1 VNSLHIPGNPQP
13 VPRFA
18 SRLALLL
25 ILLLAAYLRL
35 NHLDWTEFKLD
46 EAHLS
51 QLAYD
56 MARHGQIPLT
66 GIGSSVGIVNPPLAA
81 WLLAIPYAVS
91 ASPIVAT
98 GFIAGLNVL
107 AVLACYGLAR
117 RLFAASGDRAW
128 IAASAAALLFAA
140 APWAIIH
147 SRKVW
152 AQDLLSPLVML
163 WAWFGYRA
171 FVEGKRGSLIG
182 HGLLL
187 AASIQLHYSALYL
200 IPVSAVWFLAF
211 ARRVKWQ
218 AVLATGLMFVAAFAP
233 FFIADA
239 GRGWPSVTRLTAM
252 LQQPVIVDDS
262 TLHLAWITTTG
273 QEIHSLA
280 GPQEFENYRAQIIPA
295 DGLLLFEGALVIG
308 GLLLALIEAS
318 RSLSSLS
325 ERAWSPRGAIGWW
338 LAAWLIAPI
347 VMQIGHRTPV
357 YPHYFIILYPVQFLL
372 IGWLIARAPK
382 WPRAIGIGAVLLIA
396 LVQTQHTLVLQ
407 NFLASRPTSGGA
419 GLPIGYYETIVR
431 EGRQALKDRGA
442 AEIIINTRGSDPAV
456 DESPAVFAF
465 LLNETPHRFVDVTQ
479 AARVFPGE
487 ANIQIDFTPDQPLS
501 RLAADREP
509 IGRVAL
515 RVGEQA
521 AEIYATA
528 GYASSDSAPLARWA
542 NGVSMLEMKVTR
554 ARPGQTV
561 HVEVEVRLDEAAA
574 TTDYHW
580 TNQLFDAQGKRWAQ
594 VDVAGYPAR
603 YWRRGDIVNYQFSL
617 DLPDDLPAGDYV
629 LRLGQYTF
637 PDVATVPVIDVAGLP
652 QADAFEYRVSV
663 K

>member
-1 VNSLHIPGNPQP
+1 MNSPHATRNTQYAL
-13 VPRFA
+13 RFA
-18 SRLALLL
+18 PRLALLL

-81 WLLAIPYAVS
+81 WLLAIPYSVS

-98 GFIAGLNVL
+98 GFIAALNGL

-117 RLFAASGDRAW
+117 RLFAASGKRAW
-128 IAASAAALLFAA
+128 IAALAATLLFAVS
-140 APWAIIH
+140 PWAIIH

-152 AQDLLSPLVML
+152 AQDLLPPLVML

-200 IPVSAVWFLAF
+200 IPVSAMWLLAF
-211 ARRVKWQ
+211 VRRVKWQ
-218 AVLATGLMFVAAFAP
+218 AAAATGLMFVAAFAP
-233 FFIADA
+233 FLIAEA

-252 LQQPVIVDDS
+252 LQQPVTVDDS
-262 TLHLAWITTTG
+262 TLHLAWITTIG

-295 DGLLLFEGALVIG
+295 DGLLLLEGVLVIG
-308 GLLLALIEAS
+308 GLLLALVDAA
-318 RSLSSLS
+318 RSLRSSIK
-325 ERAWSPRGAIGWW
+325 RAWSPRGAIGWW
-338 LAAWLIAPI
+338 LAVWLIVPI
-347 VMQIGHRTPV
+347 VTQIGHRTPV

-372 IGWLIARAPK
+372 IGWLVARSPK
-382 WPRAIGIGAVLLIA
+382 WPRAIVLGALVLIA
-396 LVQTQHTLVLQ
+396 CVQTQHTLVLQ
-407 NFLASRPTSGGA
+407 SFLASRSTPGGA

-431 EGRQALKDRGA
+431 EAQQARQDRGA

-456 DESPAVFAF
+456 DEYPAVFSF

-479 AARVFPGE
+479 AARLFPGE
-487 ANIQIDFTPDQPLS
+487 ANIQIDFAPPLFS
-501 RLAADREP
+501 PRP
-509 IGRVAL
+509 TGGMKGGV
-515 RVGEQA
+515 
-521 AEIYATA
+521 EIYAVA
-528 GYASSDSAPLARWA
+528 GYASSGSVPLARWA
-542 NGVSMLEMKVTR
+542 NGVDVLGVKVTR

-561 HVEVEVRLDEAAA
+561 YVEVEVRLDEASSAA
-574 TTDYHW
+574 DYHW
-580 TNQLFDAQGKRWAQ
+580 TNQLFDAHGKRWAQ
-594 VDVAGYPAR
+594 VDAAGYPAR
-603 YWRRGDIVNYQFSL
+603 YWRRGDIVGYQFSL
-617 DLPDDLPAGDYV
+617 DLPGDLPAGDYV

-637 PDVATVPVIDVAGLP
+637 PGVATVPVIDSAGLP

-663 K
+663 EP